1 MGTNTKNLRFNNYR
15 DLMKKIPELKN
26 LVFENILFESLKFKP
41 PFEDSYIK
49 TYPEFIQFFKNIN
62 NISKHDLVI
71 SSHFVYGWMPTI
83 IELKFQDIKEVLKS
97 LNKAKSGAI
106 LTIAELELL
115 KNSINNSLVGL
126 SKLLHF
132 INPVDYAIWD
142 SRIYRYSTDK
152 KSSYG
157 IGNTQLYLNFLSKL
171 NEIESHVDF
180 NEIKK
185 NVSTHFDYVITSKR
199 VIELLMFEADKR
211 DNKKLI

>member
-1 MGTNTKNLRFNNYR
+1 
-15 DLMKKIPELKN
+15 MKKTPKLKN
-26 LVFENILFESLKFKP
+26 LVFDNILDESLKFTP
-41 PFEDSYIK
+41 PNEDSYIK
-49 TYPEFIQFFKNIN
+49 TYPEFIQYFKNIS
-62 NISKHDLVI
+62 NISKHNLVI

-83 IELKFQDIKEVLKS
+83 IELKFQDMEGGVLKS
-97 LNKAKSGAI
+97 LNKAKNGAM
-106 LTIAELELL
+106 LTVGELELL
-115 KNSINNSLVGL
+115 KSTINNSLVGL

-132 INPVDYAIWD
+132 INPADYAIWD
-142 SRIYRYSTDK
+142 SRIYRYTTDK

-157 IGNTQLYLNFLSKL
+157 IGNTQLYLNYLSKL

-185 NVSTHFDYVITSKR
+185 NISAHFDYEISSKR

>member
-1 MGTNTKNLRFNNYR
+1 
-15 DLMKKIPELKN
+15 MKKTPELKN
-26 LVFENILFESLKFKP
+26 LVLKNILSESLKFNP
-41 PFEDSYIK
+41 STEDSYIK
-49 TYPEFIQFFKNIN
+49 TYPEFIQFFKNISI
-62 NISKHDLVI
+62 ISKHNLVI

-83 IELKFQDIKEVLKS
+83 IELKFQNMEDVLKS
-97 LNKAKSGAI
+97 LNKAKNGAI

-115 KNSINNSLVGL
+115 KSSINNSLVGL

-142 SRIYRYSTDK
+142 SRIYRYTTDK

-157 IGNTQLYLNFLSKL
+157 IGNTQLYLNYLFKL
-171 NEIESHVDF
+171 NEIEYHVDF

-185 NVSTHFDYVITSKR
+185 NVSAYFDYEITSKR

>member
-1 MGTNTKNLRFNNYR
+1 MNKT
-15 DLMKKIPELKN
+15 PQLKN
-26 LVFENILFESLKFKP
+26 LVFENILSESLKFNP
-41 PFEDSYIK
+41 SSEDSYIK
-49 TYPEFIQFFKNIN
+49 TYPEFIQFFKNIS
-62 NISKHDLVI
+62 NITKHDLVI

-83 IELKFQDIKEVLKS
+83 IELKFQDIEGVLKS
-97 LNKAKSGAI
+97 LNKAKNGAM
-106 LTIAELELL
+106 LTIEELELL
-115 KNSINNSLVGL
+115 KSTINNSLVGL

-142 SRIYRYSTDK
+142 SRIYRYTSDK

-157 IGNTQLYLNFLSKL
+157 IGNTQLYLNYLSKL

-180 NEIKK
+180 DEIKK
-185 NVSTHFDYVITSKR
+185 NVSAHFDYEISSKR